1 MLLEIKNLTFTYNNA
16 NSPIIKNFNYTAN
29 EGEIHIIAG
38 SCGCGKSTLA
48 YLMAGI
54 YPGKFGSI
62 DEGDIIYN
70 NESII
75 GLLPYQRLNY
85 VALMFQNSATSF
97 CMRTLREELH
107 FVLENLLIDEDV
119 IESRIVDVIH
129 NMNLASFIDR
139 PLTEISEGQKQLAAL
154 ACVLVAKPRVIV
166 LDEPFAHMDDVT
178 ADKMLVYIHK
188 IRRRDNITFIIID
201 HLVERWLD
209 VADEVSLLGKDGQ
222 IIASGITKGT
232 FYLYEK
238 EFYEQGVV
246 VPYLHKPRVYHD
258 RNASII
264 MRLENFVLLHKNN
277 RDTLLDYIDY
287 HIPEGSI
294 IGIYGRSGVGKT
306 TLLEA
311 IASNSGYE
319 GNIYVDN
326 ALWSEYKIKDRI
338 KKVSFV
344 VQNTAD
350 VFLRDRVLDEFVDA
364 ILLINPGTPIESC
377 ARMALE
383 ELKKCHLERYVRS
396 NPYKLSIGQQRLLL
410 LQIAFCS
417 KHDIIIVDEPTYGQD
432 YDTLTYIMKQ
442 LIALKEAGKTVI
454 FTTHNMDVAKEYSD
468 IMLHYHDKRLEE
480 VR

>member
-1 MLLEIKNLTFTYNNA
+1 MLLEINNLTFTYNNA
-16 NSPIIKNFNYTAN
+16 NSPVIKNLNYHAN
-29 EGEIHIIAG
+29 EGEIRIIAG
-38 SCGCGKSTLA
+38 SSGSGKSTLA

-70 NESII
+70 NESIV
-75 GLLPYQRLNY
+75 GLLPYQRLTN

-107 FVLENLLIDEDV
+107 FVLENLLLEEEL
-119 IESRIVDVIH
+119 IEKRIMEVIH
-129 NMNLASFIDR
+129 SMHLASFIDM
-139 PLTEISEGQKQLAAL
+139 PLTEISEGQKQIAAL
-154 ACVLVAKPRVIV
+154 ASVLVIKPRVII

-188 IRRRDNITFIIID
+188 IRRKEKITFIVID

-209 VADEVSLLGKDGQ
+209 VADDVSLLGKDG
-222 IIASGITKGT
+222 SFVVTGVTKGSYHVHEKH
-232 FYLYEK
+232 FYD
-238 EFYEQGVV
+238 QGVV
-246 VPYLHKPRVYHD
+246 VPYKHKPRVYHD
-258 RNASII
+258 RSASTI
-264 MRLENFVLLHKNN
+264 MRFENFVLLHKNK

-287 HIPEGSI
+287 SIPKGSI

-311 IASNSGYE
+311 IAANSGYE
-319 GNIYVDN
+319 GNIYVDSE
-326 ALWSEYKIKDRI
+326 LWSNYKIKERI
-338 KKVSFV
+338 KKMSFV
-344 VQNTAD
+344 VQNTSD

-364 ILLINPGTPIESC
+364 ILLINPGMKIEEC
-377 ARMALE
+377 ALKAIE
-383 ELKKCHLERYVRS
+383 ELKKCHLEGYLRS

-442 LIALKEAGKTVI
+442 IIALKEEGRTII
-454 FTTHNMDVAKEYSD
+454 FTTHNMDVAREYSD